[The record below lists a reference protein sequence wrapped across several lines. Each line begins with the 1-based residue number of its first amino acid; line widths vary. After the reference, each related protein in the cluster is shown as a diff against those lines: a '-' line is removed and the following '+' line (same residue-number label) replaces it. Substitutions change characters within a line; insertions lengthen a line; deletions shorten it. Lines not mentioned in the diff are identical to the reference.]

1 MDRYRIEVARPA
13 ASPADAFLLGNGNL
27 GVAVHGAPGTETLD
41 LGLDTLW
48 SGGPLHATP
57 RRAPG
62 LVEAL
67 RAAIV
72 AGNSPRTEQLARA
85 MQHPVPPTPALQ
97 QDGRR
102 DSPQPLGSLRWGYAP
117 DVADAPHGYS
127 RVLDLSRAIATTR
140 FGTGRRGTGQ
150 LDCFVSAPDH
160 VLLADWMGAAHELV
174 APEFDCPHPCERQLR
189 RRGGRIWLT
198 VAGRA
203 PVEAPAD
210 PSYARRATAVHYGTD
225 APDGEGRVP
234 AGMAFALVVA
244 VEATASGSRLVAAAR
259 DGFLG
264 WQTNPIGD
272 PGPLVRAAR
281 QQVDA
286 ALAMDSELLA
296 RRHVADHAALFDRV
310 DLDLGAGDGAAR
322 DELAFHLGRSLLIA
336 STRRTSSMPTSGSL
350 WATTRS
356 ADTGDALERSG
367 GGLAPLALDVVG
379 LGELMD
385 PVEQAAGE
393 LVTAG
398 RATAANSYGFAG
410 ACVHGTP
417 DIWRHGAPGEGPTD
431 QANWPSAL
439 LGLIAPL
446 YRHAAHGG
454 DRGAAL
460 EAHRA
465 AVEFVLDQLIN
476 GPDGALL
483 PCPSTLPGSLCLGPD
498 GRLAGVGAGSSFD
511 LSLVRQSLEHY
522 VELVGARPGSA
533 DAAMVARAHAAL
545 AGLAPLPVR
554 AGRLRDWPRGR
565 RPADGGAG
573 LLRSL
578 HGVFRARASRGA
590 AIPSSSMPPAARSS
604 PGRDPTGTGRGARDW
619 CAGWAWPPA
628 CAFPT
633 RPPPCWTSWWV
644 GAVRRP
650 YSPCVMP
657 GPTPMP
663 GPVPMRG
670 PGHVARCPRRWLC
683 PGRWSSCWCRW
694 PTGWWRS
701 CRPFRRDGRMG
712 GWPVCGCPATTRL
725 R

>member
-244 VEATASGSRLVAAAR
+244 VETTASGSRLVAAAR

-286 ALAMDSELLA
+286 ALAMT
-296 RRHVADHAALFDRV
+296 LFK
-310 DLDLGAGDGAAR
+310 
-322 DELAFHLGRSLLIA
+322 
-336 STRRTSSMPTSGSL
+336 
-350 WATTRS
+350 
-356 ADTGDALERSG
+356 
-367 GGLAPLALDVVG
+367 
-379 LGELMD
+379 
-385 PVEQAAGE
+385 
-393 LVTAG
+393 
-398 RATAANSYGFAG
+398 
-410 ACVHGTP
+410 
-417 DIWRHGAPGEGPTD
+417 
-431 QANWPSAL
+431 
-439 LGLIAPL
+439 
-446 YRHAAHGG
+446 
-454 DRGAAL
+454 
-460 EAHRA
+460 
-465 AVEFVLDQLIN
+465 
-476 GPDGALL
+476 
-483 PCPSTLPGSLCLGPD
+483 
-498 GRLAGVGAGSSFD
+498 
-511 LSLVRQSLEHY
+511 
-522 VELVGARPGSA
+522 
-533 DAAMVARAHAAL
+533 
-545 AGLAPLPVR
+545 
-554 AGRLRDWPRGR
+554 
-565 RPADGGAG
+565 
-573 LLRSL
+573 
-578 HGVFRARASRGA
+578 
-590 AIPSSSMPPAARSS
+590 
-604 PGRDPTGTGRGARDW
+604 
-619 CAGWAWPPA
+619 
-628 CAFPT
+628 
-633 RPPPCWTSWWV
+633 
-644 GAVRRP
+644 
-650 YSPCVMP
+650 
-657 GPTPMP
+657 
-663 GPVPMRG
+663 
-670 PGHVARCPRRWLC
+670 
-683 PGRWSSCWCRW
+683 
-694 PTGWWRS
+694 
-701 CRPFRRDGRMG
+701 
-712 GWPVCGCPATTRL
+712 
-725 R
+725 